1 MARHV
6 FLPRIGFANAVL
18 AAGMIFLYVPI
29 FSLIAYSFNASRLV
43 TIWGGFSFRW
53 YGSLFHNDIIMSAAL
68 RSLEVAII
76 AATASVIL
84 GTMAGYAFARL
95 GRFRGRML
103 FSGMMTAPLVMPDVI
118 TGISLLLMF
127 ITMGSLIGWPMERGI
142 ITISIAHTT
151 FCMCY
156 VAVIIQSRLVA
167 MDVSLEEAAMDLGSR
182 PLGVLIDVTLPI
194 IAPAMLAGWLLA
206 FTLSLDDLVISSFVA
221 GPGATT
227 LPLLIYSKVKLGVT
241 PDINALATLMILTVT
256 LAVTIAGLIMAHRER
271 RRIEDEQLAFGGGG

>member
-1 MARHV
+1 M
-6 FLPRIGFANAVL
+6 PRIGFSNAVL
-18 AAGMIFLYVPI
+18 AAGMVFLYVPI

-43 TIWGGFSFRW
+43 TIWGGFSVKW
-53 YGSLFHNDIIMSAAL
+53 YGSLFKNDIIMAAAM
-68 RSLEVAII
+68 RSLEVGVI

-84 GTMAGYAFARL
+84 GTMAGYALARL
-95 GRFRGRML
+95 GRFRGRVL

-127 ITMGSLIGWPMERGI
+127 ITMGTLIGWPMERGV
-142 ITISIAHTT
+142 ITIAIAHTT

-156 VAVIIQSRLVA
+156 VAVIIQSRLIA
-167 MDVSLEEAAMDLGSR
+167 MDISLEEAAMDLGSR

-194 IAPAMLAGWLLA
+194 IAPAMLSGWLLS

-241 PDINALATLMILTVT
+241 PDINALATLMILVVT
-256 LAVTIAGLIMAHRER
+256 LAVTAAGLLMARRER
-271 RRIEDEQLAFGGGG
+271 RRIEDEQLAFAEAG